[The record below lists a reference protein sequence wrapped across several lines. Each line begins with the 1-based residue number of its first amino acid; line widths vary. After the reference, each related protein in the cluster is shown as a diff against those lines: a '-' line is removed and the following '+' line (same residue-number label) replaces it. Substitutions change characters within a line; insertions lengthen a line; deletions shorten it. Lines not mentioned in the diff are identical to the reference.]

1 MSTISLRLPRSI
13 HERIKALAERDGT
26 SINQFLATAAAEK
39 VAALDAEEYLEARAR
54 RGTRARFLELVRRAP
69 DVEPEPMDRLPDRA
83 PSAPAR
89 LPTKKGRRD
98 G

>member
-39 VAALDAEEYLEARAR
+39 VAALDAEEYLEARAQ
-54 RGTRARFLELVRRAP
+54 RGVRARFLELVRRAP
-69 DVEPEPMDRLPDRA
+69 DVEPEAMDRLPATERST
-83 PSAPAR
+83 PSTSR
-89 LPTKKGRRD
+89 KRRKT
-98 G
+98 